1 MKKRILIT
9 LFAALLFSFSI
20 SAQILKGHVYDAT
33 TNEPLAGA
41 SVTYKLKDTQGV
53 VTDINGAYEVHLP
66 AGGVDLVFSYV
77 GYEDVP
83 MPIVISKGDIMQKD
97 VYMKESTN
105 LLEDVV
111 VSAGRFEQKLSDV
124 TVSMDLIKA
133 SDIARQAPTDITS
146 TLQTI
151 PGVDIIDKQPSIRGG
166 GGWTYSV
173 GARSLVLVD
182 GMSVLIS
189 KFQEED
195 NANPKAFKYIMWITG
210 IVFILIAPENGSTAA
225 LLFGVVFLMMVI
237 GRVPWKQLAKLMGIA
252 GVMVAFFVGI
262 VMIMPTHKLNKV
274 PMMHRVETWQN
285 RIKGFFEDKEAVPA
299 AKYDIDK
306 DAQIAHANIA
316 IASSNII
323 GKMPGNSVQRDF
335 LSQAFSDFIFAI
347 IIEELGLLGGAFV
360 VILYIWLLMRAGK
373 IARRSE
379 KSFPA
384 FLVMGI
390 ALLLVSQAMLNM
402 MVAVGL
408 FPVTGQ
414 PLPLISKG
422 GTSTL
427 INCAYIGMILSVS
440 RYVAEKEEQK
450 AAEQQAQK
458 EAELAAKTERH
469 QEMVAAMQEAITT
482 LPSGDNATTSLPPE
496 ENSLPDDLKA
506 MLNAAGKRE
515 PEEEI

>member
-182 GMSVLIS
+182 GMSVLSPQNGVINWNS
-189 KFQEED
+189 VPLENVQQVEVIKGASSVLYGSSAL
-195 NANPKAFKYIMWITG
+195 NG
-210 IVFILIAPENGSTAA
+210 IINIRTARPGLTPQTRFSA
-225 LLFGVVFLMMVI
+225 Y
-237 GRVPWKQLAKLMGIA
+237 
-252 GVMVAFFVGI
+252 VGI
-262 VMIMPTHKLNKV
+262 YDDPDNSDYQWSDKSFWK
-274 PMMHRVETWQN
+274 
-285 RIKGFFEDKEAVPA
+285 EDKYPVKP
-299 AKYDIDK
+299 
-306 DAQIAHANIA
+306 
-316 IASSNII
+316 
-323 GKMPGNSVQRDF
+323 
-335 LSQAFSDFIFAI
+335 
-347 IIEELGLLGGAFV
+347 LL
-360 VILYIWLLMRAGK
+360 R
-373 IARRSE
+373 
-379 KSFPA
+379 
-384 FLVMGI
+384 
-390 ALLLVSQAMLNM
+390 
-402 MVAVGL
+402 
-408 FPVTGQ
+408 
-414 PLPLISKG
+414 
-422 GTSTL
+422 
-427 INCAYIGMILSVS
+427 
-440 RYVAEKEEQK
+440 
-450 AAEQQAQK
+450 
-458 EAELAAKTERH
+458 
-469 QEMVAAMQEAITT
+469 
-482 LPSGDNATTSLPPE
+482 
-496 ENSLPDDLKA
+496 NSLFSGVRNPLYEGFDPPH
-506 MLNAAGKRE
+506 R
-515 PEEEI
+515 

>member
-166 GGWTYSV
+166 GGWT
-173 GARSLVLVD
+173 
-182 GMSVLIS
+182 
-189 KFQEED
+189 
-195 NANPKAFKYIMWITG
+195 
-210 IVFILIAPENGSTAA
+210 TA
-225 LLFGVVFLMMVI
+225 
-237 GRVPWKQLAKLMGIA
+237 
-252 GVMVAFFVGI
+252 
-262 VMIMPTHKLNKV
+262 
-274 PMMHRVETWQN
+274 
-285 RIKGFFEDKEAVPA
+285 
-299 AKYDIDK
+299 
-306 DAQIAHANIA
+306 
-316 IASSNII
+316 
-323 GKMPGNSVQRDF
+323 
-335 LSQAFSDFIFAI
+335 
-347 IIEELGLLGGAFV
+347 
-360 VILYIWLLMRAGK
+360 
-373 IARRSE
+373 
-379 KSFPA
+379 
-384 FLVMGI
+384 
-390 ALLLVSQAMLNM
+390 
-402 MVAVGL
+402 
-408 FPVTGQ
+408 
-414 PLPLISKG
+414 
-422 GTSTL
+422 
-427 INCAYIGMILSVS
+427 
-440 RYVAEKEEQK
+440 
-450 AAEQQAQK
+450 
-458 EAELAAKTERH
+458 
-469 QEMVAAMQEAITT
+469 
-482 LPSGDNATTSLPPE
+482 
-496 ENSLPDDLKA
+496 
-506 MLNAAGKRE
+506 
-515 PEEEI
+515 

>member
-182 GMSVLIS
+182 GMERA
-189 KFQEED
+189 QP
-195 NANPKAFKYIMWITG
+195 PKRSHQLEQRTSGKC
-210 IVFILIAPENGSTAA
+210 AA
-225 LLFGVVFLMMVI
+225 
-237 GRVPWKQLAKLMGIA
+237 GRGHQRSLQRALW
-252 GVMVAFFVGI
+252 FVG
-262 VMIMPTHKLNKV
+262 P
-274 PMMHRVETWQN
+274 
-285 RIKGFFEDKEAVPA
+285 
-299 AKYDIDK
+299 
-306 DAQIAHANIA
+306 
-316 IASSNII
+316 
-323 GKMPGNSVQRDF
+323 
-335 LSQAFSDFIFAI
+335 
-347 IIEELGLLGGAFV
+347 
-360 VILYIWLLMRAGK
+360 
-373 IARRSE
+373 
-379 KSFPA
+379 
-384 FLVMGI
+384 
-390 ALLLVSQAMLNM
+390 
-402 MVAVGL
+402 
-408 FPVTGQ
+408 
-414 PLPLISKG
+414 
-422 GTSTL
+422 
-427 INCAYIGMILSVS
+427 
-440 RYVAEKEEQK
+440 
-450 AAEQQAQK
+450 
-458 EAELAAKTERH
+458 ERH
-469 QEMVAAMQEAITT
+469 HQHTHRTAGTD
-482 LPSGDNATTSLPPE
+482 PSDPFQCLCRNL
-496 ENSLPDDLKA
+496 
-506 MLNAAGKRE
+506 
-515 PEEEI
+515 

>member
-182 GMSVLIS
+182 GMSVLS
-189 KFQEED
+189 
-195 NANPKAFKYIMWITG
+195 PKTG
-210 IVFILIAPENGSTAA
+210 HQLEQRTSGKCAA
-225 LLFGVVFLMMVI
+225 
-237 GRVPWKQLAKLMGIA
+237 GRGHQRSLQRALW
-252 GVMVAFFVGI
+252 FVG
-262 VMIMPTHKLNKV
+262 P
-274 PMMHRVETWQN
+274 
-285 RIKGFFEDKEAVPA
+285 
-299 AKYDIDK
+299 
-306 DAQIAHANIA
+306 
-316 IASSNII
+316 
-323 GKMPGNSVQRDF
+323 
-335 LSQAFSDFIFAI
+335 
-347 IIEELGLLGGAFV
+347 
-360 VILYIWLLMRAGK
+360 
-373 IARRSE
+373 
-379 KSFPA
+379 
-384 FLVMGI
+384 
-390 ALLLVSQAMLNM
+390 
-402 MVAVGL
+402 
-408 FPVTGQ
+408 
-414 PLPLISKG
+414 
-422 GTSTL
+422 
-427 INCAYIGMILSVS
+427 
-440 RYVAEKEEQK
+440 
-450 AAEQQAQK
+450 
-458 EAELAAKTERH
+458 ERH
-469 QEMVAAMQEAITT
+469 HQHTHRTAGTD
-482 LPSGDNATTSLPPE
+482 PSDPFQCLCRNL
-496 ENSLPDDLKA
+496 
-506 MLNAAGKRE
+506 
-515 PEEEI
+515 